1 MTQENNTEEL
11 SPEQQK
17 KYERN
22 SFIFL
27 TVFLAPILS
36 IAIVGVLGF
45 SIWFSQMFF
54 GPPSV

>member
-1 MTQENNTEEL
+1 MTKKISIEEL
-11 SPEQQK
+11 SSEQQK

-36 IAIVGVLGF
+36 VAIVGALGF
-45 SIWFSQMFF
+45 SIWFSQMFL
-54 GPPSV
+54 GPPSI